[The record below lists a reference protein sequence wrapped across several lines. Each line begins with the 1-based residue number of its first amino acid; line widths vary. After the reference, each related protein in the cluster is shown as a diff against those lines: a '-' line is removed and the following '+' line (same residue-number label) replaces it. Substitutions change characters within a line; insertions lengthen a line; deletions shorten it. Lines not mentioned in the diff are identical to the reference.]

1 MPGSEAEPSASSK
14 PEGFVPFKKKPVRGT
29 GRGRGRGLR
38 GAGAG
43 RGRGGKKRSDPLQ
56 KFGH

>member
-14 PEGFVPFKKKPVRGT
+14 PKGFVPFKKNPVRGT
-29 GRGRGRGLR
+29 GRGRGRG
-38 GAGAG
+38 
-43 RGRGGKKRSDPLQ
+43 RGGKKRSNPLQ